1 MTARFFPAL
10 AFVLAGGV
18 AAATGALHAQAPAA
32 APATAAAP
40 GLMTAAELRPGMVG
54 IGRTVFEGT
63 KVEEFRAHIIGVLQ
77 NLMGPDRTLIIARL
91 EGGPLADTGVI
102 AGMSGSPVYVDGRL
116 IGAVSYSLGAFS
128 KEPLAGITPIN
139 EMYEATALDTPRPA
153 SARVHV
159 ELPAGPGELVAAFRR
174 ALAWNQPFADRQGDS
189 RLLGA
194 ASAGGF
200 DGGQLGVLLRPI
212 ATPLVMSGF
221 DPGVADLLGSAFR
234 DQGFVPMGGGG
245 PVGPGPGEMP
255 YDGPLKP
262 GDAVGVELVN
272 GDLLLGATGT
282 VTQVD
287 GDRVYAFGH
296 PLYNLGPTEFP
307 MTRAYVYTVLPSL
320 SSSIKLSNTGEVIG
334 TFLQD
339 RATAI
344 GGRLGEGPRML
355 PVTITLDSDRGQ
367 PRTFHFGVVR
377 DQLFTPLM
385 TYTTILNT
393 IGSYERQM
401 GTATYEVSGTASV
414 RSHEAITFD
423 NLFSGDS
430 ASVGA
435 AAYVVGPIAFLMDN
449 EFEPVDVEKIDLTIH
464 ASEEPRTAT
473 LERVWLDDP
482 RPRPGAVVP
491 LKVLLRTYR
500 GEDVLRTLP
509 IQIPAGATGTLSLV
523 VADGAR
529 LGQAEAREARMPQQA
544 RDIAQTI
551 RALNQARRNNTLYV
565 KLLGAEAGAIV
576 GGERLPALP
585 PSVLAVLEADRNNG
599 SFNPLTTTT
608 LGEWELP
615 TDQAV
620 SGARTLS
627 VTVTPN

>member
-1 MTARFFPAL
+1 MATRPL
-10 AFVLAGGV
+10 PTLLFVLAGGLALV
-18 AAATGALHAQAPAA
+18 AAPRAQAPAPTDA
-32 APATAAAP
+32 AVMAATD
-40 GLMTAAELRPGMVG
+40 LRPGMVG
-54 IGRTVFEGT
+54 VGRTVFEGT
-63 KVEEFRAHIIGVLQ
+63 RVEEFRVHILGILQ
-77 NLMGPDRTLIIARL
+77 NLLGPNRTLIIARL

-116 IGAVSYSLGAFS
+116 IGAVSYSLGSFS
-128 KEPLAGITPIN
+128 KEPLAGITPID
-139 EMYEATALDTPRPA
+139 EMIEAAALDRPRPA
-153 SARVHV
+153 AARVHLDQPF
-159 ELPAGPGELVAAFRR
+159 EPGALLAAFRR
-174 ALAWNQPFADRQGDS
+174 ALNWNRPFAEREADS
-189 RLLGA
+189 RLLGP
-194 ASAGGF
+194 ASISGF
-200 DGGQLGVLLRPI
+200 DAGRLGTLLRPI

-221 DPGVADLLGSAFR
+221 DPEVADLLGSAFR
-234 DQGFVPMGGGG
+234 DQGFVPMAGG

-255 YDGPLKP
+255 YEGPLKP

-272 GDLLLGATGT
+272 GDLLLGGTGT
-282 VTQVD
+282 VTYID
-287 GDRVYAFGH
+287 GDRVFAFGH

-320 SSSIKLSNTGEVIG
+320 ASSMKLSTTGEVVG

-344 GGRLGEGPRML
+344 AGRLGTGPRMI
-355 PVTITLDSDRGQ
+355 PVTITLESERDA
-367 PRTFHFGVVR
+367 PRTFHFGVVD

-401 GTATYEVSGTASV
+401 GTATYEVSGRASL
-414 RSHEAITFD
+414 RAHEPIAFD

-435 AAYVVGPIAFLMDN
+435 ASYIVAPITFLMDN
-449 EFEPVDVEKIDLTIH
+449 EFEPVDLEAVDVTIT

-482 RPRPGAVVP
+482 RPRAGRVVP

-509 IQIPAGATGTLSLV
+509 IQIPANASGTLSLV

-529 LGQAEAREARMPQQA
+529 LGQAEQREARLPQQT
-544 RDIAQTI
+544 RDVAQTI
-551 RALNQARRNNTLYV
+551 RALNRARRNNTLYI
-565 KLLGAEAGAIV
+565 KLVGAEAGAVV
-576 GGERLPALP
+576 GGELLPALP
-585 PSVLAVLEADRNNG
+585 PSVLAVLEADRNSG
-599 SFNPLTTTT
+599 SFNPLYSTT

-615 TDQAV
+615 TEHAV

-627 VTVTPN
+627 IAVSPN